1 MSTNNQTDAKSRT
14 IRPWVVL
21 SAVVALLV
29 CSSVV
34 QGSDVSDYDVAG
46 DILFSGPIS
55 HSKHASVVLQ
65 PQAASSFKSPS
76 LEHLAQSPPSP
87 TLFELDQARHKGDS
101 SYSHAWLRTHL
112 GTKGPY
118 PHENRPVGRLNDVPE
133 GYELVQLH
141 LLNRHGTRY
150 PSTVKSK
157 AFKTLAEKLRKAS
170 SVRGFEWL
178 KDWSAGA
185 RYPVERGDL
194 LAARGDSDLYQIG
207 HRFRN
212 RYATFLD
219 KYPYDAN
226 AFNFKASTK
235 ARCTQSGNAFS
246 SGFFE
251 GRYSYDPDT
260 NHHSPSKW
268 PLVQPVSMS
277 TLPSGLDKEIAVKY
291 ACPRWKEQVDG
302 RPELT
307 LRQKTLFEPTFLP
320 QLAAQVTQAL
330 KAGVN
335 VTTSDIS
342 NIYQL
347 CGFEISIYDED
358 QTWCRLLRPSVLN
371 PSLKKVDDREHFLN
385 LEILD
390 DLDDFYTHGPGV
402 PFNRHLGCVF
412 ATTLLDSIK
421 MVLEDKTGG
430 LQKRGDDEDPELPH
444 HGVFKFGHSETIMF
458 VSSFLG
464 LYHQQGIPLTANMT
478 AEQFARREFRA
489 STFAPFASNMVF
501 EVFQPKKRTA
511 GLKRRVDAPSGG
523 SADAESKALVRMLV
537 NEKPFQVPGCAAMFC
552 DWPTFK
558 TVLETAGA
566 GKNCD
571 FDGCC
576 ANGSGGCGAS
586 KPLGDVPATCLPTV
600 PIV

>member
-1 MSTNNQTDAKSRT
+1 MTTNGQTGAKPRT

-21 SAVVALLV
+21 SVVVALLV
-29 CSSVV
+29 CSPSVV
-34 QGSDVSDYDVAG
+34 ASDASEYDIAN
-46 DILFSGPIS
+46 DSLFSGSIP
-55 HSKHASVVLQ
+55 HTKHASVVLELHV
-65 PQAASSFKSPS
+65 ASSFKAPS
-76 LEHLAQSPPSP
+76 QEHQLAQSPSSK
-87 TLFELDQARHKGDS
+87 TTILELADQTHHKGS
-101 SYSHAWLRTHL
+101 SYSYAWLRTHL

-118 PHENRPVGRLNDVPE
+118 PHEDKPIRRLNDVPE
-133 GYELVQLH
+133 GYDLVQVH

-150 PSTVKSK
+150 PSSKKSK
-157 AFKTLAEKLRKAS
+157 AFKILTDKLRKAA

-178 KDWSAGA
+178 KDWSASTK
-185 RYPVERGDL
+185 YPVERGNL

-207 HRFRN
+207 YRFRT
-212 RYATFLD
+212 RYSTFLD

-226 AFNFKASTK
+226 TFNFKASAK
-235 ARCTQSGNAFS
+235 PRCTQSGNAFS

-251 GRYSYDPDT
+251 GRYTNDPKMD
-260 NHHSPSKW
+260 HHGPSKW

-291 ACPRWKEQVDG
+291 ACPRWQEQVDG

-307 LRQKTLFEPTFLP
+307 LRQKSLFEPTFLP

-330 KAGVN
+330 NAGVN

-358 QTWCRLLRPSVLN
+358 QTWCRLLRPSMLS

-412 ATTLLDSIK
+412 GTTLLDAMK
-421 MVLEDKTGG
+421 LVLEDKTGV
-430 LQKRGDDEDPELPH
+430 QKRADDDDDPELPH

-489 STFAPFASNMVF
+489 SNFAPFASNMVF
-501 EVFQPKKRTA
+501 EVYQPKRRST
-511 GLKRRVDAPSGG
+511 LKRRGTSS
-523 SADAESKALVRMLV
+523 SAVESKGLVRMLV
-537 NEKPFQVPGCAAMFC
+537 NERPFQIPGCDTMFC
-552 DWPTFK
+552 EWATFK
-558 TVLETAGA
+558 AVLEKAGA

-576 ANGSGGCGAS
+576 ANGSGECGV
-586 KPLGDVPATCLPTV
+586 KPTLEEAPATCLSV
-600 PIV
+600 DPIV

>member
-1 MSTNNQTDAKSRT
+1 MSNNNQTDAKSRPT
-14 IRPWVVL
+14 RPWVVL

-46 DILFSGPIS
+46 DILFSGSIS
-55 HSKHASVVLQ
+55 HSKHASVVFQ
-65 PQAASSFKSPS
+65 PQVPSSSKTAS
-76 LEHLAQSPPSP
+76 LEHQAQSPPSAI
-87 TLFELDQARHKGDS
+87 TLFKLGEARHKVDS

-133 GYELVQLH
+133 GYELVQLQ
-141 LLNRHGTRY
+141 LPYVVFLGTRY
-150 PSTVKSK
+150 PSTKKSK
-157 AFKTLAEKLRKAS
+157 DFKILAEKLRKAS

-207 HRFRN
+207 RRFRN
-212 RYATFLD
+212 RYAAFLD

-226 AFNFKASTK
+226 AFNFKASAK
-235 ARCTQSGNAFS
+235 ARCTQSGNAF
-246 SGFFE
+246 
-251 GRYSYDPDT
+251 
-260 NHHSPSKW
+260 SPSKW

-291 ACPRWKEQVDG
+291 ACPRWQEQVDG

-330 KAGVN
+330 NAGAN
-335 VTTSDIS
+335 VTTSDVS

-358 QTWCRLLRPSVLN
+358 QTWCRLLRPSMLN

-412 ATTLLDSIK
+412 GTALLDSIK

-430 LQKRGDDEDPELPH
+430 PKKRDDDEDPELPH

-489 STFAPFASNMVF
+489 STFAPFASNI
-501 EVFQPKKRTA
+501 KRA
-511 GLKRRVDAPSGG
+511 SSLKRRADGPSGG
-523 SADAESKALVRMLV
+523 SANAESKGLVRMLV

-552 DWPTFK
+552 DWLTFK
-558 TVLETAGA
+558 AVLETAGA

-576 ANGSGGCGAS
+576 ANGSGGCDPP
-586 KPLGDVPATCLPTV
+586 KPLGDAPATCLPPV

>member
-1 MSTNNQTDAKSRT
+1 MSTNDQTGAKSRT
-14 IRPWVVL
+14 SRTWVVL
-21 SAVVALLV
+21 SAVVALVV

-34 QGSDVSDYDVAG
+34 QGSDVSDNDVAG
-46 DILFSGPIS
+46 DVLFSGS
-55 HSKHASVVLQ
+55 TLQSKHASVVLQ
-65 PQAASSFKSPS
+65 PHVASSFKSPS
-76 LEHLAQSPPSP
+76 VEHLAQSPSSTS
-87 TLFELDQARHKGDS
+87 TLIELDQTRHKGDS
-101 SYSHAWLRTHL
+101 SFSYAWLRTHL

-118 PHENRPVGRLNDVPE
+118 PHEDRPVGRLNDVPE

-150 PSTVKSK
+150 PSTKKSK
-157 AFKTLAEKLRKAS
+157 AFKILAEKLRTAS

-178 KDWSAGA
+178 KDWSAGSK
-185 RYPVERGDL
+185 YPVERGDL

-212 RYATFLD
+212 RYSTFLD

-226 AFNFKASTK
+226 AFNFKASAK

-246 SGFFE
+246 AGFFE
-251 GRYSYDPDT
+251 GRYTNDPNM
-260 NHHSPSKW
+260 NHRSPSKW
-268 PLVQPVSMS
+268 PSVQPVSMS

-291 ACPRWKEQVDG
+291 ACPRWQEQVDG

-320 QLAAQVTQAL
+320 QLAAQVTQSL

-335 VTTSDIS
+335 VTTTDIS

-358 QTWCRLLRPSVLN
+358 QTWCRLLRPSMLN
-371 PSLKKVDDREHFLN
+371 PSLKKVDDREHFLK

-412 ATTLLDSIK
+412 GTTLLDSIK
-421 MVLEDKTGG
+421 MLLDDKTGI
-430 LQKRGDDEDPELPH
+430 QKRDDDEDPELPH

-464 LYHQQGIPLTANMT
+464 LYHQRGIPLTANMT

-489 STFAPFASNMVF
+489 SNFAPFASNIVF
-501 EVFQPKKRTA
+501 EMYQPKKRA
-511 GLKRRVDAPSGG
+511 GLKRRGDAPSGG
-523 SADAESKALVRMLV
+523 SAESKGLVRMLV
-537 NEKPFQVPGCAAMFC
+537 NEKPFQVPGCVAMFC
-552 DWPTFK
+552 DWATFK
-558 TVLETAGA
+558 AVLEKAGA

-576 ANGSGGCGAS
+576 ANGSGECGAP
-586 KPLGDVPATCLPTV
+586 KVQDAPATCLSPD